1 MVIIMI
7 KLSRNHDD
15 NNDGNDDGGDGG
27 EVDVENDDDD
37 NNNENNYNN
46 NHNNNNDIMKM
57 IMKIMITIII
67 TMQILQLKEKLYMFY
82 CINSIYYS
90 DFTETID
97 QLNPWWAVDLGRP
110 VELTNLVVHNRK
122 DCCGM
127 YCLNSRR
134 HIQGAACFANQYV
147 DQIKIF

>member
-1 MVIIMI
+1 MI

-37 NNNENNYNN
+37 NNNENNDNN

-57 IMKIMITIII
+57 IMKIMIMITIII